1 MAKTRLK
8 HGVRHDPDGAQQTC
22 KGERE
27 IETGDQEGQ
36 EGSEEAAEPIVH
48 RVPGEEEARACPLPL
63 GTRGGHAGDHRWNG
77 GRRQGL
83 LRGPAWL
90 GPLRGAGDHRWNRWG
105 LQEAPR
111 LRRRNAANG
120 GSRGLGERGV
130 AGRCRK
136 ERRARSYA
144 DAGTSNSSTDLRYTM
159 PRSRSPARMNSVHA
173 AFCPN
178 RSGAI
183 TPGSV
188 QRPAASMRTAVVA
201 V

>member
-1 MAKTRLK
+1 LPAVDQMAKTRLK

-63 GTRGGHAGDHRWNG
+63 GTRGGH
-77 GRRQGL
+77 
-83 LRGPAWL
+83 
-90 GPLRGAGDHRWNRWG
+90 AGDHRWNRWG